1 MDSLTQLLDFG
12 LMSNDSK
19 NTFSILQKVPMRPK
33 KSKTSWPDPKS
44 SVGKFCGKKKG
55 KYKCWRAKGPAQEA
69 FEEIS
74 IEIRELLERDCG
86 PVPSSEFV
94 HFEMFMIGEK
104 PSTAIPHIM
113 FACKKLGPRKEAL
126 TTILKSDILS
136 RYTSG
141 IELGHWDY
149 PPYIKDLQFLGSST
163 ETANFGGEST
173 DMFHCHLIP
182 VFDERVPR
190 LVSVMRLQVSSSQH
204 DFKPPCKATV
214 GSIFEIAGKRFYLAP
229 AHIFSERS
237 SSQRVTLDDDIEEGD
252 SDCEF
257 GGFDNEN
264 EDGSEEDEED
274 EVEFVHYSIAPESND
289 AVSESEFDD
298 SAYSSDAGSEDLPT
312 VEPRKELKFV
322 MSHYMSRL
330 PSLNVE
336 AAGQAHT
343 VCHEISPFFKSP
355 ELDCALI
362 EVNKHDYYLT
372 TGLPSLSRGDVYFG
386 PGNINVRTST
396 GSRRALTG
404 ILCGKPLFI
413 RFPHARRYQKA
424 FAVQFEK
431 GLQPGD
437 CGAIV
442 QNEQAVYG
450 HIFAGSIRSNVAYI
464 IPTKE
469 VLEAVESSVAKGRRT
484 TNEGLSD
491 RPGNNLHANTGT
503 LTYEDFTVGWIC
515 SLSQVF
521 EAARDMLDE
530 EYSTLSVLDSD
541 TYVLGKIGQHNVV
554 LADPLSE
561 ALYRKSTST
570 VALKMISTFFN
581 IRFIISTGVG
591 TSPSTSSRHLR
602 VGDVV
607 VGTPDGSHNGVV
619 QFNAQ
624 IKGQK
629 DYMFNAP
636 PKTLL
641 TAVSRLQATHAEG
654 NEKLLPFFPRASSNC
669 ALVEAQTKHPA
680 AETKQPVEE
689 DQHNECLTG
698 DCDHVPK
705 IHYGLIAVGYTGYG
719 NAEDVSCFDWHTRTV
734 LKGFPCLYVRAM
746 SPASN
751 LTPRET
757 KEREKYADATAS
769 AYVRE
774 LLLTLSVR
782 EVRRM
787 LPAWEAINAKQLEA
801 LQTLDKAEDHKEE
814 LRKEGLR
821 TLDKGGNR
829 KEPLKKQDKDID
841 FGVQTS

>member
-12 LMSNDSK
+12 LMGNDSE

-69 FEEIS
+69 FQEIS

-126 TTILKSDILS
+126 TTIVKSDILS

-141 IELGHWDY
+141 IKLGHWDY
-149 PPYIKDLQFLGSST
+149 PPYIKDLQFLGSPT

-173 DMFHCHLIP
+173 DMFHCHLTP
-182 VFDERVPR
+182 VFDEREPR

-204 DFKPPCKATV
+204 EFKPPCKATV
-214 GSIFEIAGKRFYLAP
+214 GSIFETAGKRFYLAP

-237 SSQRVTLDDDIEEGD
+237 SPQHVTLDDDIEEGD

-257 GGFDNEN
+257 GGFDNDN
-264 EDGSEEDEED
+264 EDDSEEDEED

-298 SAYSSDAGSEDLPT
+298 SDYSSDVGSEDLPT
-312 VEPRKELKFV
+312 VKPRKELKFV
-322 MSHYMSRL
+322 MSHYMSKL

-336 AAGQAHT
+336 ATGQAHT

-362 EVNKHDYYLT
+362 EVNKHDYPLT
-372 TGLPSLSRGDVYFG
+372 TGLPSLSRGDVHFG
-386 PGNINVRTST
+386 PGNINVWTST
-396 GSRRALTG
+396 DSRRALTG

-469 VLEAVESSVAKGRRT
+469 VLEAIESEVNTSPRPNRSIRVVPTGTIRRAGSAAKGGRT
-484 TNEGLSD
+484 TNEGLLD
-491 RPGNNLHANTGT
+491 RPGKNLHANTGT

-515 SLSQVF
+515 RLPQVF

-530 EYSTLSVLDSD
+530 EYSTLSFPDSH
-541 TYVLGKIGQHNVV
+541 TYVLGKIGKHNVV
-554 LADPLSE
+554 IADPFSK
-561 ALYRKSTST
+561 ALNWKSPST

-591 TSPSTSSRHLR
+591 SSSSTSSRHLR
-602 VGDVV
+602 LGDVV

-624 IKGQK
+624 IKGPIQK
-629 DYMFNAP
+629 DYTFNAP

-654 NEKLLPFFPRASSNC
+654 NGKSLPFFPRASSNC
-669 ALVEAQTKHPA
+669 ALMEAQTKHPA

-689 DQHNECLTG
+689 DHRHDECLTG

-705 IHYGLIAVGYTGYG
+705 IHYGLIAVGYAGSG
-719 NAEDVSCFDWHTRTV
+719 NAEDVLCVDWHTRSV
-734 LKGFPCLYVRAM
+734 LNGFPCLYVRAM
-746 SPASN
+746 GPASN
-751 LTPRET
+751 LTSRET
-757 KEREKYADATAS
+757 KERGKYADATAS
-769 AYVRE
+769 AYARE

-782 EVRRM
+782 EVRKM
-787 LPAWEAINAKQLEA
+787 LLAREAINASK
-801 LQTLDKAEDHKEE
+801 
-814 LRKEGLR
+814 
-821 TLDKGGNR
+821 
-829 KEPLKKQDKDID
+829 
-841 FGVQTS
+841 